1 MKPLNRLE
9 PIGFDAAKAS
19 EAMKARGLSAVL
31 LTSPENVFYTTGYTT
46 LPSAGNPILYM
57 LRNRLPFFS
66 ILTADGRVRLLCWA
80 FSTWQMEFGVDEVVG
95 FNNLEEGIGALK
107 KALGSVVRP
116 GATLGVE
123 STCPFYVL
131 EAVREAAGGASLKS
145 ADALM
150 DDLRLIKTGA
160 EIACLKKSLSVIEA
174 TCEELYGT
182 LYLGMGRNELTRE
195 AKTRLMRNGCDGI
208 SHLTFSFAQ
217 ANPEYDID
225 EKLEQGRL
233 VTLDLGGIYR
243 GYCSD
248 NRRYAY
254 AGKVP
259 EALQERYEQMVGIV
273 DKVGAALV
281 PGENYA
287 ALMQLAREAYASEKL
302 DPLGRFN
309 HVGHNIG
316 LETEERWLDDDP
328 QGIVRAGMVINI
340 ELYALAESGEQIG
353 NEETYLIGEGGP
365 DRLSSLPRQI
375 GPVG

>member
-9 PIGFDAAKAS
+9 PMGFDPAKAAA
-19 EAMKARGLSAVL
+19 AMKARKLSAVL

-57 LRNRLPFFS
+57 LRNRLPYFS
-66 ILTADGRVRLLCWA
+66 VLTSDGRVRLLCWA
-80 FSTWQMEFGVDEVVG
+80 FSTWQMEFGVDEVIG
-95 FNNLEEGIGALK
+95 FNNLQEGIAALQK
-107 KALGSVVRP
+107 VLGGIVTP
-116 GATLGVE
+116 GTTLGVE

-131 EAVREAAGGASLKS
+131 EALRGVSGAAPKL

-150 DDLRLIKTGA
+150 DDLRLIKSQA
-160 EIACLKKSLSVIEA
+160 EVECLKKSLAIIEQ
-174 TCEELYGT
+174 TCGELYGT

-195 AKTRLMRNGCDGI
+195 AKTRLMHNGCDGI

-225 EKLEQGRL
+225 EKLETGRL

-254 AGKVP
+254 PGNVP
-259 EALQERYEQMVGIV
+259 ASLLERYEQMVEIV
-273 DKVGAALV
+273 DGVGAALM
-281 PGENYA
+281 PGASYA
-287 ALMQLAREAYASEKL
+287 SLMQLARDLYDRRKL
-302 DPLGRFN
+302 SPLGRFN

-316 LETEERWLDDDP
+316 LETEERWLDESPD
-328 QGIVRAGMVINI
+328 IVRAGMVINI
-340 ELYALAESGEQIG
+340 ELYSLAETGEQIG
-353 NEETYLIGEGGP
+353 DEETYLITESGP
-365 DRLSSLPRQI
+365 QRLSTLPRKI
-375 GPVG
+375 REIA